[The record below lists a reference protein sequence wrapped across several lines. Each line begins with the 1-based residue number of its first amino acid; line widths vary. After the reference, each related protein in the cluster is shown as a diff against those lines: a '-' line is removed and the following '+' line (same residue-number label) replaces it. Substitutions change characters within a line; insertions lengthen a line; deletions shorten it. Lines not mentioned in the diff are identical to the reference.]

1 LASSLGKTRTAWLLN
16 FAKTCMPGNLR
27 LSAYKALAD
36 LGKYPGKAAIGG
48 SLSRIAKQ
56 LAIRD
61 GFEFLDALNRVTN
74 EWHDLA
80 DDTHDLTGFYTTQK
94 PTWEKL
100 VDAIERFEPNLTDL
114 AQDRTVANAISEM
127 DKIRGN
133 ETPYGQINQIDRLI
147 QIVEAR
153 NSKRIADKRTE
164 ASARI
169 DSKIAQVTAV
179 PDQIKADADLRN
191 GALYPLQKLKS
202 VLNSHTSLPQIAYDL
217 VRADDLV
224 ESGLE
229 RIHPETDKPVPP
241 KESTSPLPGGVS
253 IKRRLYQSA
262 TDLHAQAHQT
272 AALSAKTFLESEN
285 DVATYLYRLRQELL
299 AVIHAGQKAR
309 IQ

>member
-1 LASSLGKTRTAWLLN
+1 
-16 FAKTCMPGNLR
+16 MPGNLR

-36 LGKYPGKAAIGG
+36 LGKYLGKAAIGG

-61 GFEFLDALNRVTN
+61 GFEFVDALNRVTN

-253 IKRRLYQSA
+253 INRPPIYMHKPTKRRRYRRKPSWNL
-262 TDLHAQAHQT
+262 
-272 AALSAKTFLESEN
+272 KTMW
-285 DVATYLYRLRQELL
+285 Q
-299 AVIHAGQKAR
+299 R
-309 IQ
+309 ICTGLGRNCSRSFMPDRRRGFNERSRRSRGH